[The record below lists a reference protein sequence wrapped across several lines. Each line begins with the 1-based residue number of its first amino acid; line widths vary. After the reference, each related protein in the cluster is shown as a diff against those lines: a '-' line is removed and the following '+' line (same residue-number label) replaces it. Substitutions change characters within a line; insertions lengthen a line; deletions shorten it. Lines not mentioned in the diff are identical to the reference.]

1 VKGGMRS
8 LSFKPLDSAMEYLSA
23 GWLAERVP
31 CKLWIREDVYRVPG
45 RLIAWGIAMWSRV
58 LRAIP
63 RAITRASFI
72 LSLVLASGLLAA
84 GVIRSGHPHMAR
96 ANSPG

>member
-1 VKGGMRS
+1 MEN
-8 LSFKPLDSAMEYLSA
+8 LSGEWF
-23 GWLAERVP
+23 AERVP

-58 LRAIP
+58 LGVIP
-63 RAITRASFI
+63 RAITRASLI